1 MKPGDKVRIK
11 ANPSRIGILG
21 SETDGPP
28 HRLRGLVMFNDGDED
43 FVLLESLEKVTQAS
57 LGPYAMM
64 REGRHGRARDLRGA
78 ITHYRLSGKLANLIY
93 SLNTTNT
100 DFLAYQFKPVV
111 QYLDSPI
118 SGMLIADE
126 VGLGKTIEAGLIWT
140 ELKARE
146 DAKRL
151 LVLCPAMLREKWRDE
166 LLDRFGVHSQIVG
179 AKDLLARLQ
188 DLRERPHTSF
198 ALVASL
204 QGLRP
209 PRQWDDSDDPSQ
221 SDPAK
226 LARFLKDAEVENAL
240 LDMTIVDEAHY
251 LRNRE
256 TLTNTLARL
265 IRPVSN
271 HMLMLSATP
280 IQLRSRDLF
289 NLLNLLDDDSFPYE
303 LSFDQALEANAP
315 LVALRD
321 KILRA
326 PVSQELFLAGLRETI
341 GNRMFDDNEQIE
353 YLIQNPPSSEELSS
367 ARGRSEIADQLDRIN
382 PLAKV
387 VTRTLKRDVQEARVD
402 RLPHTIRVSLNPV
415 ERDFY
420 DRVTDAIRGF
430 CMNLGISE
438 GFMLTIPQRQ
448 MASSLPAAF
457 RHWMQRDRAQ
467 DESEE
472 VDAAAYDLYGIERPS
487 PKRTQHGVLMKQ
499 LIAISREV
507 GDYVSLTE
515 NDGKYQSLI
524 AALRDYWAENPGN
537 KIVLFSFYR
546 ATLHY
551 LVERLAHDG
560 IPAAVL
566 HGGMD
571 KHGVLRHF
579 ATPEGPPI
587 LLSSEVAAEGV
598 DLQFSSLVINYDLP
612 WNPARIEQRIGR
624 IDRIGQS
631 ADRIL
636 IWNFVYADTV
646 EERVYDRLLQRLGIF
661 QQALGSMEAMLGET
675 IQALSYELLSHK
687 LSPEQEAARIDNAA
701 LVIETTNRTQAQL
714 EEQATHLI
722 AHGEFIQHKVRA
734 ARDLGRFIR
743 GADLLAY
750 VKDFL
755 EPTFSGTR
763 LLSTDLNPLECVL
776 EWSSE
781 ARADF
786 GSFIQQHRLQGT
798 TRLLEHPPPRLE
810 FENRVGRTPRQ
821 IERITQAHPLVRFTT
836 ERLRSSASTPPY
848 SQTAAIKLLRTR
860 LGDVSSGTYVYA
872 VSRWSVSGAR
882 EIERLEYLMKE
893 LHRDN
898 LIEGQQAEF
907 LVNAAA
913 IEGTDWL
920 ASTTAVDHPTAAE
933 AIEDCRS
940 ILEERFQH
948 FQSAQARENR
958 DRIKLMVKS
967 IESHIRKQSSKIE
980 DRIAQYELSQQSSK
994 LRMIPAE
1001 RGRLKKLAE
1010 KLNDR
1015 IAELRGKED
1024 IQTHQNLVSVGLVC
1038 IE

>member
-21 SETDGPP
+21 GETDGPP
-28 HRLRGLVMFNDGDED
+28 HRLRGLVMFNDGEEE
-43 FVLLESLEKVTQAS
+43 FVLLASLEKVTQAS

-64 REGRHGRARDLRGA
+64 RDGRHGRAQDLRGA
-78 ITHYRLSGKLANLIY
+78 ITYYRLSGKLANLIY

-100 DFLAYQFKPVV
+100 EFLAYQFKPVV

-151 LVLCPAMLREKWRDE
+151 LVLCPAMLCEKWRDE
-166 LLDRFGVHSQIVG
+166 LLDRFGVQAQIVG
-179 AKDLLARLQ
+179 AKDLLARL
-188 DLRERPHTSF
+188 RGVKERPHDSF
-198 ALVASL
+198 AFVASL

-209 PRQWDDSDDPSQ
+209 SRRWDDTDDPSQ
-221 SDPAK
+221 RHSAK
-226 LARFLKDAEVENAL
+226 LARFLRDAEFENAL

-265 IRPVSN
+265 ARPVSN

-289 NLLNLLDDDSFPYE
+289 NLLNLLDEDSFPYE
-303 LSFDQALEANAP
+303 ASFDQALEANAP

-321 KILRA
+321 QILRS
-326 PVSQELFLAGLRETI
+326 PVSQDDFLAGLRETL
-341 GNRMFDDNEQIE
+341 GNRMFDDNEQIN
-353 YLIQNPPSSEELSS
+353 YLIQSPPSPEELSS
-367 ARGRSEIADQLDRIN
+367 PRGRSEIADQLDRIN
-382 PLAKV
+382 PLTKV
-387 VTRTLKRDVQEARVD
+387 VTRTLKRDVQEARVE
-402 RLPHTIRVSLNPV
+402 RLPHTIRVSLSPV
-415 ERDFY
+415 ERAFY
-420 DRVTDAIRGF
+420 DRVTEAIRAF

-457 RHWMQRDRAQ
+457 RHWMQRDHAQ
-467 DESEE
+467 GESEE
-472 VDAAAYDLYGIERPS
+472 MEAAAYELYGTEDP
-487 PKRTQHGVLMKQ
+487 PPGKTQHGILMEQ
-499 LIAISREV
+499 LIAISKAV
-507 GDYVSLTE
+507 GDYASLAE
-515 NDGKYQSLI
+515 HDGKYRSLLES
-524 AALRDYWAENPGN
+524 LRNYWAENPEN

-546 ATLHY
+546 ATLRY
-551 LVERLAHDG
+551 LAERLARDG
-560 IPAAVL
+560 IQAAVL

-571 KHGVLRHF
+571 KHAVLRHF

-624 IDRIGQS
+624 IDRIGQL

-646 EERVYDRLLQRLGIF
+646 DERVHDRLLQRLNIF
-661 QQALGSMEAMLGET
+661 SQALGSMEAMLGDT
-675 IQALSYELLSHK
+675 IQALTYELLSHK
-687 LSPEQEAARIDNAA
+687 LSPEQEVARIDNAA

-722 AHGEFIQHKVRA
+722 AHGEYIQHKVRA
-734 ARDLGRFIR
+734 AKDLGRYIR
-743 GADLLAY
+743 GTDLLAY

-763 LLSTDLNPLECVL
+763 LLSTDHNPLECIL

-786 GSFIQQHRLQGT
+786 GSFIQQHRLQGI

-836 ERLRSSASTPPY
+836 ERLKSSAPTPPY

-860 LGDVSSGTYVYA
+860 LGDVSTGTYVYA

-882 EIERLEYLMKE
+882 EIERLEYLVKG
-893 LHRDN
+893 LHRDT
-898 LIEGQQAEF
+898 LIEGQDAEF

-920 ASTTAVDHPTAAE
+920 ASTTEVDHPSAAE
-933 AIEDCRS
+933 TVEDCRA

-948 FQSAQARENR
+948 FQAAQARENR
-958 DRIKLMVKS
+958 DRINLMVKS
-967 IESHIRKQSSKIE
+967 IESHIRKQSRKIE
-980 DRIAQYELSQQSSK
+980 ERIAQYESSQQTSK

-1001 RGRLKKLAE
+1001 RGRLKKLAQ

-1024 IQTHQNLVSVGLVC
+1024 IRTHQSLVSVGLIR